1 MTFPAAQTK
10 AATALLNGAPVE
22 SVLQELKLTYTTLES
37 QKWAICEVR
46 RAVLESNTLPAEY
59 DDSALRSLPPTEEIA
74 EFLSADLKRKHE
86 IQAAHRP
93 GHYAHNTWGDAAEQ
107 ALAGLRLL
115 PSTMDGF
122 RLTSEESNQLRRQQE
137 ETLITKHQ
145 SRVILIRDSAAHL
158 RTWETMLQNA
168 TPELSFP
175 ALILPLIAVSGRRIS
190 ELTNGQSDFTPLPG
204 THYTLFSG
212 SLKQRGNDVTF
223 PIPLLVPYKTFMN
236 GLMAL
241 REKQGDVALLSNRKV
256 ADRYCSNTG
265 KALKRGMLPG
275 LPKRVAK
282 DLHPHDL
289 RAIYI
294 CMVHKCFECPYSLA
308 MTTLRCLGHQ
318 ALSTS
323 LCYSCVR
330 IEGADEGSL
339 GPLSI

>member
-115 PSTMDGF
+115 PSAMDGF

-145 SRVILIRDSAAHL
+145 SRVILIRDSAEHL
-158 RTWETMLQNA
+158 
-168 TPELSFP
+168 
-175 ALILPLIAVSGRRIS
+175 GRRCWR
-190 ELTNGQSDFTPLPG
+190 TPRP
-204 THYTLFSG
+204 
-212 SLKQRGNDVTF
+212 N
-223 PIPLLVPYKTFMN
+223 
-236 GLMAL
+236 
-241 REKQGDVALLSNRKV
+241 
-256 ADRYCSNTG
+256 
-265 KALKRGMLPG
+265 
-275 LPKRVAK
+275 
-282 DLHPHDL
+282 
-289 RAIYI
+289 
-294 CMVHKCFECPYSLA
+294 
-308 MTTLRCLGHQ
+308 
-318 ALSTS
+318 
-323 LCYSCVR
+323 
-330 IEGADEGSL
+330 
-339 GPLSI
+339 